1 MNEKF
6 LQKKDEIIS
15 IDITEEADFVDS
27 NLSTSNLEC
36 KFIDSNTAQPV
47 PLADLTFAS
56 YQTVAKHD
64 VNYIVVEQ
72 DLPSSWLIV
81 LGSFLTHFFVM
92 GFFFSFGTFQQ
103 HYVKIGIG
111 NSSTVAFIGS
121 IGPAVIVL
129 SGIFSGHVA
138 DQIGY
143 CTSIKIG
150 ATFLGT
156 GLILASFSKE
166 FWKLVITQGILLGI
180 GGGLCF
186 FPSSS
191 APSFWFVKYRGF
203 ATGLAASGTGFGGFM
218 YGIVIE
224 KMLNSNLSLEWT
236 LRILGLL
243 IFAMAIVASFL
254 IKVPTRSAN
263 FKVPDFFPKHIIK
276 DTVFICLYIMRLISS
291 FGFFIPVFYI
301 PFYVTEHLSLK
312 PEDGAL
318 AVAIYNASS
327 SIGRIFMGLIADLG
341 PGYAWSYL
349 SCFSLHGLSI
359 LLIFIPA
366 SQYSVL
372 ILFSVIGGFL
382 SGGIISLVPTV
393 IAQLFGMNSLAS
405 IVALFSTSNFLG
417 NLLGT
422 PLAGLILETSKF
434 NGKINW
440 TSALSVGGG
449 LELFGTTFGFLAL
462 YLVKKRKEKKT
473 VVYPVKEK
481 EEEKVFKTINRVNKS
496 NFYD

>member
-243 IFAMAIVASFL
+243 IFG
-254 IKVPTRSAN
+254 
-263 FKVPDFFPKHIIK
+263 
-276 DTVFICLYIMRLISS
+276 SS